1 MKAKEIHTDML
12 LVKDV
17 LGVHLCKQIYLKLVL
32 SFLCKGFYNLNF
44 AIHP

>member
-17 LGVHLCKQIYLKLVL
+17 HLCKQVYLILVL
-32 SFLCKGFYNLNF
+32 SFLYKRL
-44 AIHP
+44 HL